1 MICWKDDLQSTN
13 ALILLFTIELHYLK
27 KKKKRKKGVDSQKW
41 TYNNIFRF
49 YLSIQSECCWILQ
62 AINPLELAMDALKE
76 IQSRFYRDFPPH
88 PKEEVYG
95 FATPSTMKPTQWSCK
110 FLCLY
115 WQCWGKRKSISF
127 YYVQLLYCRSRRWNQ
142 SDSSWVYSFR
152 RCQVYHLVKPFW
164 IQAFD
169 RNDVLLRVF
178 SSFFSFVLQVDS
190 LLQVSNLLLHY
201 CKNLLLRSW
210 FLCSAIFKH
219 SSYRVCLSYL
229 FIFIFYLSKIYLF
242 FILS

>member
-1 MICWKDDLQSTN
+1 MIFWKDDLQSTD
-13 ALILLFTIELHYLK
+13 ALILLFTIELYYFSK
-27 KKKKRKKGVDSQKW
+27 KKKKKKGVDWQKW
-41 TYNNIFRF
+41 TYNNVFRF
-49 YLSIQSECCWILQ
+49 YLSIQSESCWILQ
-62 AINPLELAMDALKE
+62 AINPLELAMEALKE

-88 PKEEVYG
+88 PKEQVYG

-110 FLCLY
+110 FPCLY
-115 WQCWGKRKSISF
+115 WQCWGKRKSLSF
-127 YYVQLLYCRSRRWNQ
+127 YYVQFLYCRSRRWNQ
-142 SDSSWVYSFR
+142 SDSSWVYNFR

-210 FLCSAIFKH
+210 FLCSANFKH
-219 SSYRVCLSYL
+219 SSY
-229 FIFIFYLSKIYLF
+229 FLF
-242 FILS
+242 FTYQKFIYYFLS

>member
-13 ALILLFTIELHYLK
+13 ALILLFTIELHYIKK

-49 YLSIQSECCWILQ
+49 YLSIQSESCWILQ

-115 WQCWGKRKSISF
+115 WLCWGKRKSISF

-178 SSFFSFVLQVDS
+178 SSFLSFVLQVDS

-210 FLCSAIFKH
+210 FVLQF
-219 SSYRVCLSYL
+219 SSILLIEFVCL
-229 FIFIFYLSKIYLF
+229 IYLF
-242 FILS
+242 LFFTYQKFIYFFLS